1 MSTPSS
7 LSRES
12 RGGGGLTEDKAA
24 AAQAEL
30 SPFMS
35 SHSFSCG
42 FLPAVVLGFVLHRF
56 AMAFNMEESRKHANH
71 GGALFSRQSLS
82 YKDEIMQT
90 KGQNRGVELCKEQAQ
105 LSTCHHPLEVPKSPH
120 QALEFLSRTWSPSS
134 SDFFQILSPSNLLPS
149 LKDRSAEVDE
159 HEAEKNN
166 TDFAGDTETR
176 MDQILTLLSSG
187 KLAQSAPQKHKPLH
201 GGWIDVGQ
209 MKAWL
214 GGEILS
220 SFSRGCRKR
229 RKEELR
235 LHTAQVHAA
244 LSVARLAAAI
254 AGIVGNCY
262 LEPINSKA
270 MSLDHQGGELGNRM
284 NTVVA
289 SAAALVATVCAEAAE
304 SVGANRMKV
313 ASAIRTGLAT
323 RSSADLVT
331 LTATAATCL
340 RGAATLELRAAACR
354 QISEDQNTLARGAEL
369 PIQTPDEMYYN
380 NKVIHACR
388 EDSTQNVRVFDAMED
403 PKEGGFSKNGHGCY
417 LITLATT
424 GGTIQLLFEDHKR
437 YIMWKSSISHLLST
451 LNDGAVS
458 ASSSLYRN
466 GVGCGACSQVRC
478 TDVKYCSND
487 GVTIIVTDS
496 GVSGNTKFILSQHAF
511 AKMGP
516 NADLGG
522 SLLSFG
528 VVSIEHQSYQ
538 SKNITFKIDQSS
550 NYPTYF
556 AFQIWYQQGNK
567 DVTAVQLCETENLTC
582 MLLER
587 SHGAVWAVVSPP
599 SGPLS
604 VRMLLSG
611 GDDGDETWFVPP
623 NNIPQNWI
631 SGAIYDSGIQV
642 Q

>member
-1 MSTPSS
+1 CQHLPFRGNHGVVVVSVRIKRPLLRLSFPPLCLLIAFLVAFWPLLCLVFVVWVFIRIPPQSS
-7 LSRES
+7 
-12 RGGGGLTEDKAA
+12 
-24 AAQAEL
+24 
-30 SPFMS
+30 S
-35 SHSFSCG
+35 SNSLPWFSASWLCSSN
-42 FLPAVVLGFVLHRF
+42 RF
-56 AMAFNMEESRKHANH
+56 KCFNMEESRKHANH
-71 GGALFSRQSLS
+71 GAALFSRQSLS
-82 YKDEIMQT
+82 YKDERMQT
-90 KGQNRGVELCKEQAQ
+90 KSQNRGIELCKGQTQ
-105 LSTCHHPLEVPKSPH
+105 LSTYHYPLEVPKSPH

-159 HEAEKNN
+159 HEAEKNR

-187 KLAQSAPQKHKPLH
+187 KLAQSAPQKHKSLH

-262 LEPINSKA
+262 LEPVNSKA
-270 MSLDHQGGELGNRM
+270 MSLDHQGGELDNRM

-304 SVGANRMKV
+304 SVGANRMQV

-323 RSSADLVT
+323 QSSADLVT

-354 QISEDQNTLARGAEL
+354 QISEDQSTLAIGAEL
-369 PIQTPDEMYYN
+369 PIQTPDGKIQLRMVRIYV
-380 NKVIHACR
+380 KHDRLALRLVKKHIRGVI
-388 EDSTQNVRVFDAMED
+388 STYKEFRVFDAMED

-437 YIMWKSSISHLLST
+437 YIMWKSSISHLLCDY
-451 LNDGAVS
+451 L
-458 ASSSLYRN
+458 
-466 GVGCGACSQVRC
+466 
-478 TDVKYCSND
+478 
-487 GVTIIVTDS
+487 
-496 GVSGNTKFILSQHAF
+496 
-511 AKMGP
+511 
-516 NADLGG
+516 
-522 SLLSFG
+522 
-528 VVSIEHQSYQ
+528 
-538 SKNITFKIDQSS
+538 
-550 NYPTYF
+550 
-556 AFQIWYQQGNK
+556 
-567 DVTAVQLCETENLTC
+567 ETTT
-582 MLLER
+582 R
-587 SHGAVWAVVSPP
+587 
-599 SGPLS
+599 
-604 VRMLLSG
+604 
-611 GDDGDETWFVPP
+611 F
-623 NNIPQNWI
+623 
-631 SGAIYDSGIQV
+631 
-642 Q
+642 